1 MTATI
6 EQRREGIRGR
16 SLAIA
21 VPVVTLG
28 IVLTAILTVV
38 LSVVGLVIGAAVT
51 VVAAVVRVRTFGS
64 STDRRIVD
72 AFTTRPAG
80 AVPAAAGFC
89 NLVAGLGASVGVDV
103 ADLRVL
109 DDEGCNLLVVDDGA
123 GGSVMM
129 VTTGLLDALSRVELE
144 GVVARALMQ
153 IRTGDAAVV
162 VTELAMDRA
171 SDVKVVRNLIGG
183 PSVLDDPDRDL
194 MLDRDAVGITRY
206 PPGLMGALDACR
218 RRTTRVAGAD
228 PSTAPLWLADPSGH
242 HGLDDRIEVLGLL

>member
-16 SLAIA
+16 SVAVA
-21 VPVVTLG
+21 VPVVALG
-28 IVLTAILTVV
+28 IVLTAILTVA
-38 LSVVGLVIGAAVT
+38 LSVVGLVIGT
-51 VVAAVVRVRTFGS
+51 VVTAAATVVRVRTFGS
-64 STDRRIVD
+64 SNDRRIVD
-72 AFTTRPAG
+72 AFASRPAST
-80 AVPAAAGFC
+80 VPAAAGFC

-103 ADLRVL
+103 ADLRVV
-109 DDEGCNLLVVDDGA
+109 DDEGCNLLVVDDGK

-129 VTTGLLDALSRVELE
+129 VTSGLLGALSRVELE

-153 IRTGDAAVV
+153 IRTGDAALVV
-162 VTELAMDRA
+162 AELAMDRA
-171 SDVKVVRNLIGG
+171 PDVKVIRNLFGG

-218 RRTTRVAGAD
+218 RGTTRVAGAD
-228 PSTAPLWLADPSGH
+228 PATAPLWLADPTGH
-242 HGLDDRIEVLGLL
+242 RALDERIEVLGLL